1 MPGLAAKSVDETRRR
16 NEFSSNKPGLDNKHD
31 QDAGGATDLLAQPYR
46 RPGLR
51 AGALVL
57 IGEQKG
63 RRRLCGYLV
72 VGEPRQQRARIP
84 RPFASMA
91 VCGSDLPARDQ
102 AASRELPGHTNIV
115 LAARKSAVLA
125 RRRVRR
131 RTQGRHAAA
140 RGRLD
145 DDLVEPGRLARA
157 QRVQDRVGVNEDD
170 RGRRAQ
176 ATRGASVGGGCVGE
190 ESV

>member
-57 IGEQKG
+57 LGEQKG

-72 VGEPRQQRARIP
+72 AGKPRQQRARIP
-84 RPFASMA
+84 RPFASVA

-102 AASRELPGHTNIV
+102 AASRELPGHINIV

>member
-57 IGEQKG
+57 LAEQRG

-102 AASRELPGHTNIV
+102 AASRELPGHINIV

-170 RGRRAQ
+170 RGRCAQ
-176 ATRGASVGGGCVGE
+176 ATHGASVGDGCVGE